1 MFTKIM
7 VPVDLAH
14 AATVEKAIQ
23 IAADLARLHNAEIFL
38 VGVTDTAPGSVA
50 HDPAEYQQKLEQF
63 AADHSS
69 RHGCSMAAKVVIC
82 NDPAAELDEALE
94 DGRAS
99 WEPAEYP
106 EVDSSDIERFLE
118 ERIAAQMEEEQFD
131 QMRDDRAEAES
142 DSK

>member
-50 HDPAEYQQKLEQF
+50 HDPHEYQQKLEKF

-94 DGRAS
+94 DYGKEINVDLVVMASHLPGFMDHLFHSRAGHL
-99 WEPAEYP
+99 ATHT
-106 EVDSSDIERFLE
+106 DISVFIVR
-118 ERIAAQMEEEQFD
+118 
-131 QMRDDRAEAES
+131 
-142 DSK
+142 